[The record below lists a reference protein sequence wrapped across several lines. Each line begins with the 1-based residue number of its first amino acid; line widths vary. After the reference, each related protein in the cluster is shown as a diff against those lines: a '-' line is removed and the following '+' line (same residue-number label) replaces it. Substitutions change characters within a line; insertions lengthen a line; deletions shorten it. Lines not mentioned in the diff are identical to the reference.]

1 MTRMAAPHRSVG
13 FVTLGLFLVSGM
25 YMRTRFPEA
34 YLGNESIRYLYR
46 ANHLYLLFAG
56 LLNLLLGATL
66 VEAPAGPR
74 RRAQQVGSTLLLF
87 VPALLT
93 WAFITEP
100 PRGLPGRPITLIAV
114 IMAASGT
121 LLHVVAASG
130 AAGAGEGSEP
140 PSVST

>member
-1 MTRMAAPHRSVG
+1 MTRLAAPHRSVG

-56 LLNLLLGATL
+56 LLNLLLGAYV
-66 VEAPAGPR
+66 VEASSGLR
-74 RRAQQVGSTLLLF
+74 RQAQQAGSALLLF

-93 WAFITEP
+93 WAFLTEP
-100 PRGLPGRPITLIAV
+100 PRGVSHRPITFIAV
-114 IMAASGT
+114 VMAAAGT
-121 LLHVVAASG
+121 LLHVVAAGGG
-130 AAGAGEGSEP
+130 AEADEGSEP
-140 PSVST
+140 PSVSP